1 MKNKLPNKYTMQIID
16 NKIVNLDS
24 IINEISLEENFELL
38 KEYQAF
44 LKGHLDIA
52 DASDIYSILNFI
64 NNKLIKLEQSTNEFY
79 TYLDNIQN
87 IYVTDEEAVKLLSHF
102 VNNDVLSEEDIKKVY
117 AYLSNQI
124 ALIEY
129 GYNESLAP
137 NELDILNYVIDYMKT
152 TDMNAIKSYLINRYE
167 SVYKSDENAFK
178 KSNGRTKK
186 LLNPSTPLSL
196 DDEGISL
203 SIIIITITI
212 LLGAIIATIL
222 LVK

>member
-1 MKNKLPNKYTMQIID
+1 
-16 NKIVNLDS
+16 
-24 IINEISLEENFELL
+24 
-38 KEYQAF
+38 
-44 LKGHLDIA
+44 
-52 DASDIYSILNFI
+52 
-64 NNKLIKLEQSTNEFY
+64 
-79 TYLDNIQN
+79 
-87 IYVTDEEAVKLLSHF
+87 
-102 VNNDVLSEEDIKKVY
+102 
-117 AYLSNQI
+117 
-124 ALIEY
+124 
-129 GYNESLAP
+129 
-137 NELDILNYVIDYMKT
+137 MKT